1 MRSSALNQKTARA
14 RAKEPYTLPQPEGL
28 LRVQDYLFTEVGGCR
43 CVLLRWVME
52 ADFPV
57 DAFTFELSELDAAD
71 ECIGTE
77 TLTYYQR
84 DFHNVG
90 TGDVFVPL
98 DGVAVEEGCAS
109 VAVRLVEVVSGQYVY
124 RVKGTRV
131 EVGYRAP
138 EYWSYDKNPGRGDRL
153 SEEQPLRVKAK
164 RRTRVGFILPAA
176 VLALAVML
184 VAMVFPYIRPY
195 LPNFEEETASETGY
209 ETAFEDQDDSFE

>member
-14 RAKEPYTLPQPEGL
+14 RAKKPYTLPQPEGL

-98 DGVAVEEGCAS
+98 DGVAVEEM
-109 VAVRLVEVVSGQYVY
+109 EN
-124 RVKGTRV
+124 
-131 EVGYRAP
+131 E
-138 EYWSYDKNPGRGDRL
+138 
-153 SEEQPLRVKAK
+153 
-164 RRTRVGFILPAA
+164 
-176 VLALAVML
+176 
-184 VAMVFPYIRPY
+184 
-195 LPNFEEETASETGY
+195 
-209 ETAFEDQDDSFE
+209 